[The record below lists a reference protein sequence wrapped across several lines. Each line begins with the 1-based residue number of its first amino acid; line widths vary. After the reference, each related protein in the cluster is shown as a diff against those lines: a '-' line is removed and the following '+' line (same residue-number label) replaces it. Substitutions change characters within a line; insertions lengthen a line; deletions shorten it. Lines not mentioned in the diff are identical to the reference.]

1 MMVWV
6 RSILRWVSQEA
17 ANVDTPPINEPINPA
32 LAERIAVSIF
42 FKSYEFTAS
51 ALKQKQDLKTPS
63 ENRIE

>member
-17 ANVDTPPINEPINPA
+17 ANVDNPPINEPINPA

-42 FKSYEFTAS
+42 
-51 ALKQKQDLKTPS
+51 
-63 ENRIE
+63 